1 MLDPE
6 FKADPYPVY
15 ARLREEFPIC
25 RVRLARGVHAWLIT
39 RYDDVVAAFKDERL
53 VSNRRNAPT
62 DGRPFKEHLLHRLFG
77 PLNRNM
83 LGSDEPDHGRLRGLV
98 QQAFTTRRIEELR
111 ARIESLTEELLD
123 AASNK
128 RLDVVRDYALPLP
141 TILISEML
149 GVPVADRERFH
160 HWSDGILSLNAMEWL
175 GMMRAAPIVVTFFRY
190 IRKLVRLRRREP
202 QDDLV
207 SGLVAAEQ
215 AGDKLSEDE
224 VVAMIFLLLIA
235 GHETTV
241 NLIGNGMLSLLENP
255 IELEKLRAQPSLM
268 PSAVEEL
275 ARYEGP
281 LELANARWAT
291 CDVTISGVT
300 IPQGE
305 PALLSLTSAN
315 HDPQQFASPKA
326 LNLTRTANR
335 HVAFGQGIHYCL
347 GAVLARMEA
356 QIAFTTLLRRF
367 PRLHLTVPRSALHWR
382 RSLVLRGLK
391 SLPVSLA

>member
-1 MLDPE
+1 M
-6 FKADPYPVY
+6 
-15 ARLREEFPIC
+15 REELPVC
-25 RVRLARGVHAWLIT
+25 RVRLGRGVYAWLIT
-39 RYDDVVAAFKDERL
+39 RYDDVAAAFKDDRL
-53 VSNRRNAPT
+53 VSNRENAPT
-62 DGRPFKEHLLHRLFG
+62 ERRPFKEDLLHRLFG

-83 LGSDEPDHGRLRGLV
+83 LGSDEPDHARLRGLV
-98 QQAFTTRRIEELR
+98 QQAFTARRIEELR
-111 ARIESLTEELLD
+111 SRIQSLTEELLN
-123 AASNK
+123 AVAGNK
-128 RLDVVRDYALPLP
+128 QIDVVRDYAVPLP
-141 TILISEML
+141 SIVIAQML

-160 HWSDGILSLNAMEWL
+160 HWSDAMLSLNAMEWL

-190 IRKLVRLRRREP
+190 IRKLVRLRRKEP

-207 SGLVAAEQ
+207 SALVAAEQ
-215 AGDKLSEDE
+215 AGDKLSENE

-255 IELEKLRAQPSLM
+255 TELEKLRAQPSLM
-268 PSAVEEL
+268 PAAVEEL
-275 ARYEGP
+275 ARYDGP
-281 LELANARWAT
+281 LEVANARWAR

-300 IPQGE
+300 IPQGD

-315 HDPQQFASPKA
+315 RDPQQFASPET
-326 LNLTRTANR
+326 LSLTRAANR

-356 QIAFTTLLRRF
+356 QIAFTTLLRRL
-367 PRLHLTVPRSALHWR
+367 PEMRLTVPRSALRWR

-391 SLPVSLA
+391 SLPIAVTWSVNLASARAT

>member
-1 MLDPE
+1 MLDPQ

-15 ARLREEFPIC
+15 AWLRENSPVC
-25 RVRLARGVHAWLIT
+25 RVRLARGVYAWLIT

-62 DGRPFKEHLLHRLFG
+62 ECRPFKEDLLHKLFG

-98 QQAFTTRRIEELR
+98 QQAFTPRRIEDLR
-111 ARIESLTEELLD
+111 SRIESLTDELVD
-123 AASNK
+123 AVANN
-128 RLDVVRDYALPLP
+128 RFDVVRDFALPLP
-141 TILISEML
+141 TIVIAQML
-149 GVPVADRERFH
+149 GVPVSDRERFH
-160 HWSDGILSLNAMEWL
+160 RWSDGILTLNAMEWM
-175 GMMRAAPIVVTFFRY
+175 GMMRAAPLVVTFFRY

-207 SGLVAAEQ
+207 GALVAAEQ

-255 IELEKLRAQPSLM
+255 AEFERLRSQPSLM

-281 LELANARWAT
+281 LEFANARWAR

-300 IPQGE
+300 IPKGE
-305 PALLSLTSAN
+305 PALLALVAAN
-315 HDPQQFASPKA
+315 HDPQQFATPKR
-326 LNLTRTANR
+326 LNLARAANR

-347 GAVLARMEA
+347 GVALARMEA
-356 QIAFTTLLRRF
+356 QIAFSTLLRRF
-367 PRLHLTVPRSALHWR
+367 PVMRLTAPRATLRWR

-391 SLPVSLA
+391 SLPLVTS